1 MGEFLFDNGA
11 AWFSVPALIGTLF
24 FGIRIV
30 LALIGL
36 DFDDGGDGADAGF
49 GDTGDPSVEEGIDHA
64 ESTSVF
70 KFLSIQTIT
79 AFAMGFGWGG
89 MLGLRTFGFGLPE
102 SVGVGTLLGV
112 VFAWFVVWCF
122 SMIYGLESSGNI
134 SIRDALNTEGTV
146 ASTIEPGRTGRVRV
160 TIGDRQR
167 AFTAITDGDALASG
181 TRVRVTR
188 INSNQTVTVV
198 RA

>member
-1 MGEFLFDNGA
+1 MADFLFGNGA
-11 AWFSVPALIGTLF
+11 SWFAVPALIGTLF
-24 FGIRIV
+24 FAIRVV

-36 DFDDGGDGADAGF
+36 DFDDGGDADGGLVDAI
-49 GDTGDPSVEEGIDHA
+49 DPGLEEGVDHA

-89 MLGLRTFGFGLPE
+89 LLGLRTFGFGVAE
-102 SVGVGTLLGV
+102 SVGVGVVLGV

-122 SMIYGLESSGNI
+122 SMIYALESSGNI
-134 SIRDALNTEGTV
+134 SINDAMNGEGTV
-146 ASTIEPGRTGRVRV
+146 SSTVTPGGTGRVRL

-167 AFTAITDGDALASG
+167 AFNATTDGESLSPG
-181 TRVRVTR
+181 TRVRVTKV
-188 INSNQTVTVV
+188 NSDQTVTVV

>member
-1 MGEFLFDNGA
+1 MSEFLFGNGA

-24 FGIRIV
+24 FAIRIV

-36 DFDDGGDGADAGF
+36 DFDDGGGDAGGMDV
-49 GDTGDPSVEEGIDHA
+49 GDTGLEEGIDHA

-89 MLGLRTFGFGLPE
+89 LLGLRTLE
-102 SVGVGTLLGV
+102 LNTAQSVAIGALLGTA
-112 VFAWFVVWCF
+112 FAWFVVWCF
-122 SMIYGLESSGNI
+122 KLIYSLESSGNI
-134 SIRDALNTEGTV
+134 SIRDAMNNEGTV
-146 ASTIEPGRTGRVRV
+146 SSTIEPGRTGRVRLN
-160 TIGDRQR
+160 IGERQR
-167 AFTAITDGDALASG
+167 AFTAITEGETLASG
-181 TRVRVTR
+181 TRVRVTK

>member
-1 MGEFLFDNGA
+1 MSDFLFGNGA

-24 FGIRIV
+24 FAIRIV
-30 LALIGL
+30 MAMVGL
-36 DFDDGGDGADAGF
+36 DFDDGGGGDGGIDGVGDAGL
-49 GDTGDPSVEEGIDHA
+49 EEGIDHA

-89 MLGLRTFGFGLPE
+89 MLGLKTFELGVPE
-102 SVGVGTLLGV
+102 SIGIGLLLGIA
-112 VFAWFVVWCF
+112 FGWFVMWCF
-122 SMIYGLESSGNI
+122 RTIYSLESSGNI
-134 SIRDALNTEGTV
+134 SIADAMHTEGTV
-146 ASTIEPGRTGRVRV
+146 STTVHPGGSGRVRL

-167 AFTAITDGDALASG
+167 AFTAVTEGEALPAG
-181 TRVRVTR
+181 TRVRVTKV
-188 INSNQTVTVV
+188 NSNQTVTVV

>member
-1 MGEFLFDNGA
+1 MSEFLFGNGA
-11 AWFSVPALIGTLF
+11 AWFSVPALVGTLF
-24 FGIRIV
+24 FAIRIV
-30 LALIGL
+30 LALVGL
-36 DFDDGGDGADAGF
+36 DFDAGGAGDGGLGDAG
-49 GDTGDPSVEEGIDHA
+49 DASIEEGIDHA

-89 MLGLRTFGFGLPE
+89 LLGLRTFGLGIPE
-102 SVGVGTLLGV
+102 SVGVGAVLGV

-122 SMIYGLESSGNI
+122 SMIYALESSGNI
-134 SIRDALNTEGTV
+134 SIRDAMHTEGTV
-146 ASTIEPGRTGRVRV
+146 SSSVRPGGTGRVRL

-167 AFTAITDGDALASG
+167 AFTAITEGETLPAG
-181 TRVRVTR
+181 TRVRVTKV
-188 INSNQTVTVV
+188 NSNQTVTVV